1 MIPVRLSLKGFLS
14 YQQAAELDFSGFELA
29 CISGA
34 NGAGKSSL
42 LDAITWAV
50 FGRARK
56 REDDALI
63 NSDSTSTEVT
73 FEFTYENDRYLIR
86 RSKVRNKTTTLEFQ
100 LLNPKNEWV
109 NLSEHSLRETEK
121 RIEQTLRM
129 DYDTF
134 INTCFFLQGKA
145 DQFAQQPAGKR
156 KEILSS
162 ILNLEKWE
170 EYRLAAASQRR
181 QVENEITSLN
191 AWLGEI
197 ENELALEQER
207 RVRLKQTN
215 RDLEVK
221 SALRKEKE
229 NLLEN
234 ARRQS
239 DLLKEQEKLLTAQR
253 EHLRDMERQK
263 EESRQLLQSRSDEL
277 DSYAQILVNEKTIL
291 EDYTAFIR
299 LRQEMERLNQL
310 AAGFFNLD
318 QQRVEQEN
326 VIAMEKTRLEAAR
339 QNLLEQQEKAN
350 LMREKSKILQQK
362 MVSLDGEIKSLET
375 VIQTKAETQAAIQ
388 KYQQSQAD
396 LQAENKRLRSEMNEL
411 NSHIQQLRSA
421 KANCPLCDRELTDEH
436 RSSLLAGF
444 EMEGKKHGDQFRQN
458 EASINDYN
466 QQINQ
471 AREKFTQMEKSE
483 EQLSLLTRNRAVL
496 EAEMQSAAGEV
507 EKWQNSG
514 QPQLK
519 ELQDRLE
526 KAWFAPEAQKRL
538 KEIMS
543 KLASLG
549 YDRQQHEQ
557 VRQKELVAR
566 ECEERMRTLEKAHAS
581 SQPLQ
586 REMDSIRKR
595 LSDLDDKMRQQEEL
609 IKQASLQFTQSTAGL
624 PDLVQMENE
633 LNGIRNEENE
643 LRMEAGRAEQEV
655 AVLSSL
661 KTKKDDLM
669 AKKQEKARLVSRLE
683 MLERAFGRNGVP
695 ALLIEQALP
704 EIEASAN
711 RILDQ
716 LSKGNMSLTFA
727 TQRERKN
734 KKEEGVIQTLDI
746 LLTDASGTREYELFS
761 GGEAF
766 RINFAI
772 RLALSQ
778 ALAKRSGARLQTLV
792 IDEGFGSQD
801 ADGRQRLIEAIN
813 QVMQTDSQPEG
824 DNPVSDIR
832 KILVITH
839 LDELKDAFPAR
850 IEVEKTDK
858 GSALQVLI

>member
-1 MIPVRLSLKGFLS
+1 MIPVHLSLKGFLS
-14 YQQAAELDFSGFELA
+14 YHQAAELDFSGFELA

-63 NSDSTSTEVT
+63 NSNSDSTEVI
-73 FEFTYENDRYLIR
+73 FEFIYENDRYLIR
-86 RSKVRNKTTTLEFQ
+86 RSKVRTKTTVLEFQ
-100 LLNPKNEWV
+100 LLNPQNEWV

-181 QVENEITSLN
+181 QVENEITTVS

-197 ENELALEQER
+197 ENELALEAER
-207 RVRLKQTN
+207 RARLEQTK
-215 RDLEVK
+215 RDLDAK
-221 SALRKEKE
+221 SALRKERE

-253 EHLRDMERQK
+253 DHLQEMERQK
-263 EESRQLLQSRSDEL
+263 EESQQLLQSRSVEL
-277 DSYAQILVNEKTIL
+277 DSYTQVLANEKTIL
-291 EDYTAFIR
+291 EEYTVFTK
-299 LRQEMERLNQL
+299 LRQEMESLNQL
-310 AAGFFNLD
+310 AAGFFSLD
-318 QQRVEQEN
+318 QQRLEQEN
-326 VIAMEKTRLEAAR
+326 VIGMERTRLEAAR
-339 QNLLEQQEKAN
+339 QNLLELQEKID
-350 LMREKSKILQQK
+350 LKREKSKILKQK
-362 MVSLDGEIKSLET
+362 IASLDGEIKGLET
-375 VIQTKAETQAAIQ
+375 AIETKEETQAAIQ
-388 KYQQSQAD
+388 SFQQLQAD
-396 LQAENKRLRSEMNEL
+396 LLAENKRLRSEMNDL

-421 KANCPLCDRELTDEH
+421 KANCPLCGQELTDGH

-444 EMEGKKHGDQFRQN
+444 EMEGKKYGDQFRQN
-458 EASINDYN
+458 EASINNYN

-471 AREKFTQMEKSE
+471 AREKINLMEKSV
-483 EQLSLLTRNRAVL
+483 EQFSLQARNRAVL
-496 EAEMQSAAGEV
+496 EAEMQSAVDEV
-507 EKWQNSG
+507 EKWEKSG
-514 QPQLK
+514 QPQLM
-519 ELQDRLE
+519 EIQDRLE
-526 KAWFAPEAQKRL
+526 KMGYAPEAQKRL
-538 KEIMS
+538 KEIMREMNT
-543 KLASLG
+543 LG
-549 YDRQQHEQ
+549 YDRQQHDQ
-557 VRQKELVAR
+557 IRQKELAAR
-566 ECEERMRTLEKAHAS
+566 ESEERMHILEKARAS

-586 REMDSIRKR
+586 REMNSIRKQ
-595 LSDLDDKMRQQEEL
+595 LLDLDDKMRQQEEL
-609 IKQASLQFTQSTAGL
+609 IKQAGLQFTQSTAGL

-655 AVLSSL
+655 AVLASL
-661 KTKKDDLM
+661 RTKKDDLM
-669 AKKQEKARLVSRLE
+669 TKKQEKARQVSRLE

-716 LSKGNMSLTFA
+716 LSKGSMSLTFA

-734 KKEEGVIQTLDI
+734 KKEEGAIQTLDI

-778 ALAKRSGARLQTLV
+778 ALAKRAGARLQTLV

-801 ADGRQRLIEAIN
+801 ADGRQRLVEAIN
-813 QVMQTDSQPEG
+813 QVMQSDSQPEV
-824 DNPVSDIR
+824 DHPVSDIR

-850 IEVEKTDK
+850 IEVEKATT
-858 GSALQVLI
+858 GSSLQVLI

>member
-63 NSDSTSTEVT
+63 NSDSSSTEVT
-73 FEFTYENDRYLIR
+73 FEFTYENDRYLIQ
-86 RSKVRNKTTTLEFQ
+86 RSKVRNKTTVLEFK
-100 LLNPKNEWV
+100 LLNSQNEWV
-109 NLSEHSLRETEK
+109 NLSEHALRETEK
-121 RIEQTLRM
+121 RIEQILRM

-170 EYRLAAASQRR
+170 EFRLAAASQRR
-181 QVENEITSLN
+181 QVENEITSYN

-197 ENELALEQER
+197 ENELALEEER
-207 RVRLKQTN
+207 RARLKQTN
-215 RDLEVK
+215 RDLEVR

-253 EHLRDMERQK
+253 EHLQEMERQK
-263 EESRQLLQSRSDEL
+263 EESQQLLQSRKDEL
-277 DSYAQILVNEKTIL
+277 DSYAQVLATGKIIL
-291 EDYTAFIR
+291 EDYTAFTKI
-299 LRQEMERLNQL
+299 RQELETINQL
-310 AAGFFNLD
+310 AASFFNLD
-318 QQRVEQEN
+318 QQRLEQEK
-326 VIAMEKTRLEAAR
+326 VIGMERTRLEATR
-339 QNLLEQQEKAN
+339 QNLLEQQEKIN
-350 LMREKSKILQQK
+350 IKRDKSKILKQK
-362 MVSLDGEIKSLET
+362 MASLDDEMKGLET
-375 VIQTKAETQAAIQ
+375 AIETKAEIQAAIQ
-388 KYQQSQAD
+388 SFQQLQAD
-396 LQAENKRLRSEMNEL
+396 LLAENKRLRSEMNEL

-421 KANCPLCDRELTDEH
+421 KANCPLCGRELTDEH
-436 RSSLLAGF
+436 RSSLLVGF

-471 AREKFTQMEKSE
+471 AREKITLMEKSE
-483 EQLSLLTRNRAVL
+483 EQLRLLARNRAIL
-496 EAEMQSAAGEV
+496 EAEIQSATDEV
-507 EKWQNSG
+507 EKWEKSE
-514 QPQLK
+514 QPQLN
-519 ELQDRLE
+519 EIQDQLE
-526 KAWFAPEAQKRL
+526 KMGYAPEAQKRL
-538 KEIMS
+538 KEIMRE
-543 KLASLG
+543 LTSLG

-557 VRQKELVAR
+557 IRQKELAAR
-566 ECEERMRTLEKAHAS
+566 ESEERMRTLEKARAS

-595 LSDLDDKMRQQEEL
+595 LSDLDDKMRHQEEL

-655 AVLSSL
+655 AVLASL

-716 LSKGNMSLTFA
+716 LSKGSISLTFA

-734 KKEEGVIQTLDI
+734 KKEEGAIQTLDI

-778 ALAKRSGARLQTLV
+778 ALAKRAGARLQTLV

-813 QVMQTDSQPEG
+813 QVMQTDSQLEG

-850 IEVEKTDK
+850 IEVEKTGK
-858 GSALQVLI
+858 GSTLQVLI

>member
-63 NSDSTSTEVT
+63 NSESSLTEVT
-73 FEFTYENDRYLIR
+73 FEFAYENDRYLIR

-100 LLNPKNEWV
+100 LLNPQNEWV
-109 NLSEHSLRETEK
+109 NLSEHSQRETEK

-181 QVENEITSLN
+181 QVENEITSYN

-197 ENELALEQER
+197 ENELALEEER
-207 RVRLKQTN
+207 RARLEQTKQ
-215 RDLEVK
+215 DLEAK

-229 NLLEN
+229 NLLED

-239 DLLKEQEKLLTAQR
+239 DLLKEQEKLLATQR
-253 EHLRDMERQK
+253 EHWQEMEVQK
-263 EESRQLLQSRSDEL
+263 EESQQLLRSRCDEL
-277 DSYAQILVNEKTIL
+277 DSYAQVLANEKTIL
-291 EDYTAFIR
+291 EDYTAFAK

-318 QQRVEQEN
+318 QQRLEQEK
-326 VIAMEKTRLEAAR
+326 IIGMERIRLESAR
-339 QNLLEQQEKAN
+339 QNLLEQQEKIN
-350 LMREKSKILQQK
+350 LKRDKSKILKQK
-362 MVSLDGEIKSLET
+362 MATLDGEMKLLET
-375 VIQTKAETQAAIQ
+375 AIESKAEIQAAIQ
-388 KYQQSQAD
+388 SFQQLQAD
-396 LQAENKRLRSEMNEL
+396 LLAENKRLRSEMNEL

-421 KANCPLCDRELTDEH
+421 KADCPLCGQELTDDH

-444 EMEGKKHGDQFRQN
+444 EMEGKKLGGQFRQN
-458 EASINDYN
+458 EASFNNYN

-471 AREKFTQMEKSE
+471 AGEKINLMEKSA
-483 EQLSLLTRNRAVL
+483 EQLSLLARNHAVL
-496 EAEMQSAAGEV
+496 EAEMQSAADEV
-507 EKWQNSG
+507 EKWEKSG
-514 QPQLK
+514 QPQLT
-519 ELQDRLE
+519 EIQARLE
-526 KAWFAPEAQKRL
+526 KMEFAPEAQKQL
-538 KEIMS
+538 KEITREIN
-543 KLASLG
+543 SLG
-549 YDRQQHEQ
+549 YNRQQHEQ
-557 VRQKELVAR
+557 IQQKELAAR
-566 ECEERMRTLEKAHAS
+566 ESEERMRTLEKARAS

-586 REMDSIRKR
+586 REMDSIRKQ
-595 LSDLDDKMRQQEEL
+595 LTDLDDKMRQQEEL
-609 IKQASLQFTQSTAGL
+609 IKQASQQFAQSVTGL
-624 PDLVQMENE
+624 PDLFQMENE
-633 LNGIRNEENE
+633 LNGVRNEENE

-655 AVLSSL
+655 AVLASL

-669 AKKQEKARLVSRLE
+669 AKKQEKALMVSSLE

-716 LSKGNMSLTFA
+716 LSKGSMSLTFA

-734 KKEEGVIQTLDI
+734 RKEEGAIQTLDI
-746 LLTDASGTREYELFS
+746 LLTDASGKREYELFS

-778 ALAKRSGARLQTLV
+778 ALAKRAGARLQTLV

-824 DNPVSDIR
+824 GDPVSDIR

-850 IEVEKTDK
+850 IEVEKTSI
-858 GSALQVLI
+858 GSSLQVLI

>member
-63 NSDSTSTEVT
+63 NSDSSSTEVT
-73 FEFTYENDRYLIR
+73 FEFTYENDRYLIQ
-86 RSKVRNKTTTLEFQ
+86 RSKVRNKTTVLEFK
-100 LLNPKNEWV
+100 LLNSQNEWV
-109 NLSEHSLRETEK
+109 NLSEHALRETEK
-121 RIEQTLRM
+121 RIEQILRM

-170 EYRLAAASQRR
+170 EFRLAAASQRR
-181 QVENEITSLN
+181 QVENEITSYN

-197 ENELALEQER
+197 ENELALEEER
-207 RVRLKQTN
+207 RARLKQTN
-215 RDLEVK
+215 RDLEVR

-253 EHLRDMERQK
+253 EHLQEMERQK
-263 EESRQLLQSRSDEL
+263 EESQQLLQSRKDEL
-277 DSYAQILVNEKTIL
+277 DSYAQVLATGKIIL
-291 EDYTAFIR
+291 EDYTAFTKI
-299 LRQEMERLNQL
+299 RQELETINQL
-310 AAGFFNLD
+310 AASFFNLD
-318 QQRVEQEN
+318 QQRLEQEK
-326 VIAMEKTRLEAAR
+326 VIGMERTRLEATR
-339 QNLLEQQEKAN
+339 QNLLEQQEKIN
-350 LMREKSKILQQK
+350 IKRDKSKILKQK
-362 MVSLDGEIKSLET
+362 MASLDDEMKGLET
-375 VIQTKAETQAAIQ
+375 AIETKAEIQAAIQ
-388 KYQQSQAD
+388 SFQQLQAD
-396 LQAENKRLRSEMNEL
+396 LLAENKRLRSEMNEL

-421 KANCPLCDRELTDEH
+421 KANCPLCGRELTDEH
-436 RSSLLAGF
+436 RSSLLVGF

-471 AREKFTQMEKSE
+471 AREKITLMEKSE
-483 EQLSLLTRNRAVL
+483 EQLRLLARNRAIL
-496 EAEMQSAAGEV
+496 EAEIQSATDEV
-507 EKWQNSG
+507 EKWEKSE
-514 QPQLK
+514 QPQLN
-519 ELQDRLE
+519 EIQDQLE
-526 KAWFAPEAQKRL
+526 KMGYAPEAQKRL
-538 KEIMS
+538 KEIMRE
-543 KLASLG
+543 LTSLG

-557 VRQKELVAR
+557 IRQKELAAR
-566 ECEERMRTLEKAHAS
+566 ESEERMRTLEKARAS

-655 AVLSSL
+655 AVLASL

-716 LSKGNMSLTFA
+716 LSKGSISLTFA

-734 KKEEGVIQTLDI
+734 KKEEGAIQTLDI

-778 ALAKRSGARLQTLV
+778 ALAKRAGARLQTLV

-813 QVMQTDSQPEG
+813 QVMQTDSQLEG

-850 IEVEKTDK
+850 IEVEKTGK
-858 GSALQVLI
+858 GSTLQVLI